1 VYDNVREI
9 LMYACML
16 VLIAASYQS
25 FLASLTSRDS
35 KIRVFASSIAF
46 GTMASKEMLLFFKQA
61 PSKHLRFAT
70 Q

>member
-1 VYDNVREI
+1 
-9 LMYACML
+9 ML

-25 FLASLTSRDS
+25 FLASLASRDS